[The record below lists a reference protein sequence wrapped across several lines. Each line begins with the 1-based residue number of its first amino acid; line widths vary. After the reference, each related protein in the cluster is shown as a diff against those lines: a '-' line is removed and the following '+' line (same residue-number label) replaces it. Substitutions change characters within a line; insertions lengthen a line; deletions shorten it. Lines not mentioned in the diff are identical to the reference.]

1 MSHPLSA
8 IILAAPLVFAAPLIA
23 VAAETPPKWDVEK
36 SCRSSFTA
44 DAGGADRQRV
54 SSCVSDEK
62 TAGDTIVKNWATY
75 PGRDRDHCES
85 LASLGGTPSYVEML
99 TCLEIARDTKTLPA
113 DIKKSGLPK

>member
-8 IILAAPLVFAAPLIA
+8 IVLAAPLIILTSSVVLAD
-23 VAAETPPKWDVEK
+23 PPKWDVEK
-36 SCRSSFTA
+36 SCQSSFTA

-62 TAGDTIVKNWATY
+62 TAGETIVKAWASY
-75 PGRDRDHCES
+75 PPRDRDHCEQ
-85 LASLGGTPSYVEML
+85 LATLGGTPSYVEML

-113 DIKKSGLPK
+113 DIKRSGMRK